1 MGGLFQFILGEN
13 ALLEKLDSDRK
24 RGIMASSV
32 DSREKYFG
40 SNRKP
45 PKKLKSLLDILIGAL
60 DDFTLKVLIVAS
72 ILSIS
77 KNI

>member
-1 MGGLFQFILGEN
+1 M
-13 ALLEKLDSDRK
+13 LLEKLDSDRK

-32 DSREKYFG
+32 ENREKYFG

-45 PKKLKSLLDILIGAL
+45 PKKLKSVMDILLGAL

-77 KNI
+77 KKI

>member
-1 MGGLFQFILGEN
+1 MGGLSQFILGEN

-24 RGIMASSV
+24 RGIIGSSV
-32 DSREKYFG
+32 ESREKYFG

-45 PKKLKSLLDILIGAL
+45 PKKLKSLLDILLGAL

-77 KNI
+77 K